1 MHKCSLRMLYYS
13 LVYPYLQYCVT
24 DCGSTYPSNLK
35 RIILLQ
41 MRAVRCINKT
51 AHDAQ
56 TDPIFKELNILKFN
70 DILLLNLGKFIYLIV
85 LMIFLLASIRY
96 TTITHE
102 VLNYVLFLFAELKLE
117 SFRRAITVLNDL
129 IC

>member
-1 MHKCSLRMLYYS
+1 MLYYS
-13 LVYPYLQYCVT
+13 LVYPYSIVSLFGAEHIPQI
-24 DCGSTYPSNLK
+24 LK

-41 MRAVRCINKT
+41 KRAVRCINKT
-51 AHDAQ
+51 AYDAQ

-102 VLNYVLFLFAELKLE
+102 VLNYVLFLF
-117 SFRRAITVLNDL
+117 RRAIGVLNSL